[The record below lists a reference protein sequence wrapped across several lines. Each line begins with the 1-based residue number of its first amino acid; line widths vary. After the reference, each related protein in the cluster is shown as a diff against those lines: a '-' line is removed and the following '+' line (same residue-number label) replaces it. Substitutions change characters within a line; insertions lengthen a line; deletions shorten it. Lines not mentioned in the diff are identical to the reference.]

1 MAGNTAERY
10 KIDGY
15 AALMVQAGTAT
26 STRGRGESN
35 SFNVIRIEDSCIRVE
50 RYSWSD
56 GKADFEKV
64 STEAFERRGGVWASL
79 RPL

>member
-1 MAGNTAERY
+1 MCIRDSY
-10 KIDGY
+10 KIAGY

-35 SFNVIRIEDSCIRVE
+35 SFNVLRVENSCIRVE
-50 RYSWSD
+50 RYSWNEGS
-56 GKADFEKV
+56 AEFEKV
-64 STEAFERRGGVWASL
+64 STEAFERQGGVWASL